1 MCVCVCVCGSNGGGG
16 GGGDTPM
23 KIITLNDAW
32 TYLME
37 VKETFQ
43 DKREKYDIFL
53 KFIIDFM
60 AQRYIP

>member
-16 GGGDTPM
+16 GGTPM

-43 DKREKYDIFL
+43 DKREKYDIFP

>member
-1 MCVCVCVCGSNGGGG
+1 MCVCGSNGGGG

-43 DKREKYDIFL
+43 DKREGNKVTSS
-53 KFIIDFM
+53 
-60 AQRYIP
+60 REE